1 MDNHDKL
8 HIQNCRIICKLNGI
22 DLIFHVRGMY
32 GGGHFKLSYNVISL
46 RERGALYT
54 FITKYMQIL

>member
-22 DLIFHVRGMY
+22 DL

-46 RERGALYT
+46 REREALYT
-54 FITKYMQIL
+54 FIKKYMQIL